1 MFGAVNSYGGRPTQ
15 TQLDRLKK
23 VEKELVSA
31 NASFQAIISK
41 DLKSLNDKL
50 GRKKLDPIEI
60 FDEREIWRA
69 AELGELR
76 ASVN

>member
-15 TQLDRLKK
+15 TQLDRLNK
-23 VEKELVSA
+23 VEKELASA

-60 FDEREIWRA
+60 LTKEKFDA
-69 AELGELR
+69 QQ
-76 ASVN
+76 N

>member
-60 FDEREIWRA
+60 FDKREIRRS
-69 AELGELR
+69 AELGGLR

>member
-15 TQLDRLKK
+15 TQLDRLNK
-23 VEKELVSA
+23 VEKELASA

-50 GRKKLDPIEI
+50 RREKLDPIEI
-60 FDEREIWRA
+60 LTKEKFDA
-69 AELGELR
+69 Q
-76 ASVN
+76 